1 MDVAWMLKQ
10 RRVRSGKLALQFCDG
25 LPLFSLPS
33 QVTPR
38 PFYSKLWESSFQRI
52 YNTKIILN
60 NFTFIIH
67 FYFYYTFLYIF
78 IQEYNE

>member
-1 MDVAWMLKQ
+1 MLKQ
-10 RRVRSGKLALQFCDG
+10 RRVRSGKLALQFYDG